1 MLNASTVRFTANEQ
15 PATTQTLVSAT
26 GVPLTTVSVA
36 IAEGKRPVSSR
47 TRKLSPPA
55 PMVLHPGGC
64 GRVGR
69 RRTQHDG
76 KAHPVRGGPFPFPA
90 LCDGPPLP
98 GGPFLMPCCR
108 AGAVSTVW

>member
-69 RRTQHDG
+69 RRTQRNESPPQGNHG
-76 KAHPVRGGPFPFPA
+76 AGFRHFRAGRALSGGP
-90 LCDGPPLP
+90 LSG
-98 GGPFLMPCCR
+98 R
-108 AGAVSTVW
+108 AGNALSGRA